1 MDMTLLLDALTT
13 GWISLFAILVLWVET
28 VALSWLSTK
37 PQRRFRA
44 LFANACSG
52 TCLLAALGL
61 ALRGDS
67 PILILALLAGSLV
80 AHAVDILLRGSGQR
94 RAFSRRTE

>member
-1 MDMTLLLDALTT
+1 MTLLLDALAD

-28 VALSWLSTK
+28 ALLSLMSRN
-37 PQRRFRA
+37 PGRRFRT

-61 ALRGDS
+61 ALRGDG
-67 PILILALLAGSLV
+67 PIWILALMAASLLAHG
-80 AHAVDILLRGSGQR
+80 ADILLRGPDHGR
-94 RAFSRRTE
+94 RFRRTME